1 MSAEPSPRVYLVTV
15 PGLCPTPND
24 VLRMP
29 LRLRLRVKRQWR
41 DMTLLALIASRV
53 QCLHRARVTFTR
65 YSSREPDSDALSGG
79 AMKWVRDAL
88 VQARV
93 IDDDGPGYL
102 EATYRHGRSARDE
115 ARVELTI
122 EEWP

>member
-1 MSAEPSPRVYLVTV
+1 MSAEPSPRRYLVAV

-29 LRLRLRVKRQWR
+29 LRARLRCKRVWR
-41 DMTLLALIASRV
+41 DMTTLALIAGQV
-53 QCLHRARVTFTR
+53 PPLGRARVLFTR
-65 YSSREPDSDALSGG
+65 YSSRQPDDDALSGG

-88 VQARV
+88 VGRV
-93 IDDDGPGYL
+93 LDDDGPRFL
-102 EATYRHGRSARDE
+102 EAAYRGGRSTMAE
-115 ARVELTI
+115 ARVEIAI